1 MRKGEATRER
11 ILEVAE
17 ASVLAKG
24 FGATSI
30 EELIAETGITKSGFF
45 YHFRDKN
52 ELARA
57 LLRRYVEANDRIF
70 DEIFGRAADL
80 TDDPLQAFLVALKM
94 LADLMGDLPGGHP
107 GCLVASICYQERL
120 YDRDVVE
127 LNRRS
132 VEAWNT
138 RFRGYLE
145 AIAALYAPR
154 EPVDLD
160 VMAEML
166 SCTIDGGIIMA
177 KVLNDPQ
184 RLANQ
189 VLAYRAFVKMQFSP
203 VPAAAATSNLAA
215 D

>member
-203 VPAAAATSNLAA
+203 APATSSLAA